1 MNTRDHLCIYE
12 LWKYFLKQSKSFVL
26 HQNQVSSCKGYGYW
40 FKKFKDF
47 PCLSELW
54 WCTLSVATFRPTLDS
69 TFSVITT
76 RLGRSSWWSQVH
88 PVHISS
94 FLLMTPW
101 CWLLYLCSISCL
113 HHRYQPAVDRRQH
126 VAGAHNGSKASLTLC
141 SPQQWL
147 MAAAANLRAT
157 DVRSRCSM
165 SLIPAPGSLLPL
177 SWKSNLQWSH
187 CVRKPWNNQNP
198 KSVVT
203 LGRGDELDVFNFL
216 VGSNKVLIKHCCCLW
231 IGGKTENIPLLK
243 APVI

>member
-1 MNTRDHLCIYE
+1 MYTGELISTQIYLLLE
-12 LWKYFLKQSKSFVL
+12 ILSWTVQKKSFVL

-69 TFSVITT
+69 TFGVITT
-76 RLGRSSWWSQVH
+76 RLGRSSWWSPVH

-126 VAGAHNGSKASLTLC
+126 VASAHNGSKASLTLC

-177 SWKSNLQWSH
+177 SLENQIYSGSIVFGNLGITKI
-187 CVRKPWNNQNP
+187 RKVSLHLAEEMN
-198 KSVVT
+198 
-203 LGRGDELDVFNFL
+203 LVFSISWWEATKF
-216 VGSNKVLIKHCCCLW
+216 W
-231 IGGKTENIPLLK
+231 
-243 APVI
+243 